1 MNLKNLLEKLNE
13 SRTKKLAEYNR
24 MKVEIANRKK
34 EILQSLEAEEREL
47 INKIDAEIMIEKGLD
62 KLMIHV
68 FIVV

>member
-1 MNLKNLLEKLNE
+1 
-13 SRTKKLAEYNR
+13 

-68 FIVV
+68 FVVVEDLKPNCYLLFFK

>member
-1 MNLKNLLEKLNE
+1 
-13 SRTKKLAEYNR
+13 

-68 FIVV
+68 FVVV